1 MVAHSG
7 AAQSPD
13 PDRFVPG
20 FLGRVR
26 AAREATG
33 MTQAEMALVLGIK
46 RSAYEKYETRT
57 PLPHHLIK
65 RFAAV
70 TGADVGELFER
81 GDPGAAVPAE
91 SSGGESRGVEPS

>member
-7 AAQSPD
+7 NVALAEA
-13 PDRFVPG
+13 DRFVPG

-33 MTQAEMALVLGIK
+33 MTQAQMALVLGIK
-46 RSAYEKYETRT
+46 QSAYEKYETRT

-70 TGADVGELFER
+70 TGVDVEELFER
-81 GDPGAAVPAE
+81 GDPGAAVPEREAK
-91 SSGGESRGVEPS
+91 SGGVGSS